1 MAKQKNKLPPFVA
14 IDWKILNSDAF
25 KALSGSSG
33 KALPY
38 FFGKPKKRFNDASF
52 YDVVFE
58 YTHREAQRN
67 GFSSRSHTRVIIQL
81 VECGFLDPVD
91 KGGLRGKGKSA
102 NRFRISKRWI
112 NYGRVEFQVLSWL
125 EFQPLQPTFNGSNRK
140 ITTRIVASEDSHT
153 VAKVASEGQECNA
166 F

>member
-1 MAKQKNKLPPFVA
+1 MARQKNKLPPFVA

-25 KALSGSSG
+25 KVLSGSSG

-38 FFGKPKKRFNDASF
+38 FLGKPKKRFNDASF
-52 YDVVFE
+52 YDVTFE

-81 VECGFLDPVD
+81 VECGFIDPID

-102 NRFRISKRWI
+102 NKFRISKRWI
-112 NYGRVEFQVLSWL
+112 NYGRVEFQALSWL
-125 EFQPLQPTFNGSNRK
+125 EFQPKQPTFNGSNRK
-140 ITTRIVASEDSHT
+140 ITTRIMANEDLHT
-153 VAKVASEGQECNA
+153 VAILANEGKVCNA